1 MATQH
6 STLKARPGRNPPSKS
21 QAQATR
27 PSVPPAGPPVDRE
40 VLRAGLKSHIRT
52 LRDAMCVAITCC
64 NALRDPAGDAD
75 LEIATV
81 LRLYCGNRL
90 YRGIQETGVLLAL
103 FDGKKGVHREADEIT
118 SLADPDGTPEQ

>member
-1 MATQH
+1 MAAVH
-6 STLKARPGRNPPSKS
+6 PTLKARSGRNRSSTSRAKHRKSGPRSATPPI
-21 QAQATR
+21 
-27 PSVPPAGPPVDRE
+27 DRE

-64 NALRDPAGDAD
+64 AALRNLAGDAD
-75 LEIATV
+75 LEISTV

-103 FDGKKGVHREADEIT
+103 FDGKKGVDREADEIT